1 MKLEGVTAFKI
12 RPCPASMEIMDPA
25 LDAKTVGE
33 LCGQWRGNLLK
44 ASSLHAEDGKLFT
57 GLDNGLH
64 QRESSEPRAGSDTC
78 NMSPEENL
86 SASTCTY
93 LSQIPTSAFT
103 LESEKNWDERHLLCV
118 A

>member
-12 RPCPASMEIMDPA
+12 RPCPASMDIMDPA

-44 ASSLHAEDGKLFT
+44 ASSLHAEDCKLFT

-78 NMSPEENL
+78 NMSPEQNL
-86 SASTCTY
+86 SASTY
-93 LSQIPTSAFT
+93 IFVRNSHISIHIGVG
-103 LESEKNWDERHLLCV
+103 EKLG
-118 A
+118 